1 MKKYLTFIAA
11 AMMATACQN
20 DDSVTGQLQTGD
32 PIKFSVAERGIT
44 RAPGEVNTKQDL
56 ALTKK
61 PFGVFASFTSELKYE
76 NTTVKADYM
85 YNQKVMAVGPEGA
98 AITEETE
105 PTDYVWEYAPVKY
118 WPNSTDLETGK
129 LIHYTSFFAYWP
141 YEANPREGS
150 ETGIIDMSKN
160 TDYGDPWINFRL
172 PQYPWGWGKANEANY
187 IEPQQVDLMYGVKK
201 MSETE
206 AEDGIVNDELFF
218 DQQKPNDP
226 INDKVNF
233 IFRHAL
239 ACFADSILIKYE
251 SIDEPEDELDI
262 EDIIED
268 YASIEITKLTIT
280 YKNLCTKG
288 RLVLN
293 SPSGP
298 NWKEIISG
306 ELTTERVYVKDE
318 WAEYPDGFKLKLSSE
333 LSDKEKAQGG
343 QVLSVNDGLFYI
355 PMVVKGCE
363 KPYAEIT
370 INYILTLP
378 GEDVDHPV
386 KKEGTATTM
395 VPMQTLTAGHKEP
408 IHITITKNLDL
419 LHIIY
424 QLPESSDP
432 EEQSKADGPSWSREI
447 K

>member
-85 YNQKVMAVGPEGA
+85 YNQKVMAVDADGNPV
-98 AITEETE
+98 
-105 PTDYVWEYAPVKY
+105 TDKTDPGTYVWEYAPVKY

-206 AEDGIVNDELFF
+206 AKDGIVNDELFF
-218 DQQKPNDP
+218 DQQKPSDP
-226 INDKVNF
+226 INDKVTF

-262 EDIIED
+262 EDIIEN

-318 WAEYPDGFKLKLSSE
+318 WADYPDGFKLKLSSE
-333 LSDKEKAQGG
+333 LTPEEKAQGG
-343 QVLSVNDGLFYI
+343 QLLSVNDGLFYI

-424 QLPESSDP
+424 QLPKSSDP
-432 EEQSKADGPSWSREI
+432 DEQSKADGPSWSREI